1 MRFFGGFF
9 RMFIPLFSKRRYED
23 ICDSKRL
30 SDRGILVAFADE
42 IDSTSAEARRWAE
55 SGGKAPV
62 LFVAERQTAGRGRL
76 GRSFYSPSDT
86 GIYMTLLLEIG
97 EDFPDTAGLTSAAA
111 IAVLRGTDRL
121 TRGKTQIKWVNDI
134 LLDGKKICGI
144 LAESFWVGDKT
155 YAAIGIG
162 VNVSTKD
169 FPEDI
174 RGIAGSIGK
183 RVDRVKICERIACEL
198 YDLCLCAS
206 RGDRLYMQEYR
217 ERSAVLGKRVT
228 FIREGMASE
237 GIATDIDD
245 DGALCVVLDNG
256 EKVTL
261 SGGEITLRLK

>member
-1 MRFFGGFF
+1 MLF
-9 RMFIPLFSKRRYED
+9 PLFSGRRYDD
-23 ICDSKRL
+23 ICNSQKL
-30 SDRGILVAFADE
+30 SERGITVCFADE
-42 IDSTSAEARRWAE
+42 IDSTNSEARRWAQ
-55 SGGKAPV
+55 SGGKTPA
-62 LFVAERQTAGRGRL
+62 LFVADRQTAGRGRL
-76 GRSFYSPSDT
+76 GRSFYSPSET
-86 GIYMTLLLEIG
+86 GIYMTLLVRVG
-97 EDFPDTAGLTSAAA
+97 EDFSKTTGLTSAAA
-111 IAVLRGTDRL
+111 VAVLRGTDQL
-121 TRGKTQIKWVNDI
+121 TGKKTQIKWVNDI

-144 LAESFWVGDKT
+144 LAESFLVGDKT

-183 RVDRVKICERIACEL
+183 RVDRTKICERIACEL

-228 FIREGMASE
+228 FLKDGIASE
-237 GIATDIDD
+237 GIATEIDD
-245 DGALCVVLDNG
+245 DGALCVELDNG

>member
-1 MRFFGGFF
+1 
-9 RMFIPLFSKRRYED
+9 MFIPLFSKRRYED

-30 SDRGILVAFADE
+30 GDRGILVAFADE

-55 SGGKAPV
+55 CGGKAPA

-111 IAVLRGTDRL
+111 VAVLRGTDRL
-121 TRGKTQIKWVNDI
+121 TQGKTQIKWVNDI
-134 LLDGKKICGI
+134 LLDEKKICGI
-144 LAESFWVGDKT
+144 LAESFLVGDKT

-183 RVDRVKICERIACEL
+183 RADRVKICERIACEL

-206 RGDRLYMQEYR
+206 RGDRSYMQEYR

-228 FIREGMASE
+228 FLKDGIASE
-237 GIATDIDD
+237 GIATAIDD
-245 DGALCVVLDNG
+245 DGALCVELDNG

>member
-1 MRFFGGFF
+1 
-9 RMFIPLFSKRRYED
+9 MFIPLFSKRRYED

-55 SGGKAPV
+55 CGGKAPA

-111 IAVLRGTDRL
+111 VAVLRGTDRL
-121 TRGKTQIKWVNDI
+121 TQGKTQIKWVNDI

-144 LAESFWVGDKT
+144 LAESFLVGDKT

-174 RGIAGSIGK
+174 RGIAGS
-183 RVDRVKICERIACEL
+183 
-198 YDLCLCAS
+198 S
-206 RGDRLYMQEYR
+206 
-217 ERSAVLGKRVT
+217 
-228 FIREGMASE
+228 
-237 GIATDIDD
+237 
-245 DGALCVVLDNG
+245 
-256 EKVTL
+256 
-261 SGGEITLRLK
+261 SGGMMSGHSPISSNMHEDMSRDAIAIDIILFMFFRFIGLCRQR